1 MRRSFLERPGPI
13 RRYAARVTN
22 AGTLTWKPVQE
33 ASDLLASPVA
43 KAVAIIPS
51 AQVAEI
57 DPALADT
64 AAFCEAYDVAPEH
77 SANCV
82 VIFGRR
88 GGETRYAAVMVLAT
102 MRADVNG
109 VIRKELDVR
118 KCSFA
123 PMDEAVALTG
133 MEYGGITPIGL
144 PDDWPIVVDDAVVAA
159 GDVVVGSGLRGSK
172 ILLPAAELLRLP
184 NARQIRLAS

>member
-1 MRRSFLERPGPI
+1 VEGTSPGALDIPVCPISDRTGRPLTCRSLLGKPGPCS
-13 RRYAARVTN
+13 RYAARVTD
-22 AGTLTWKPVQE
+22 AETLTWKPVQE

-57 DPALADT
+57 DP
-64 AAFCEAYDVAPEH
+64 
-77 SANCV
+77 
-82 VIFGRR
+82 GRR
-88 GGETRYAAVMVLAT
+88 GGEARYAAVMVLAT

-109 VIRKELDVR
+109 VIRRELDVR

-144 PDDWPIVVDDAVVAA
+144 PKDWAILVDEAVVAA
-159 GDVVVGSGLRGSK
+159 GQVVVGSGLRRSK
-172 ILLPAAELLRLP
+172 MVLPATALLDLP
-184 NARQIRLAS
+184 SARCLSLAA